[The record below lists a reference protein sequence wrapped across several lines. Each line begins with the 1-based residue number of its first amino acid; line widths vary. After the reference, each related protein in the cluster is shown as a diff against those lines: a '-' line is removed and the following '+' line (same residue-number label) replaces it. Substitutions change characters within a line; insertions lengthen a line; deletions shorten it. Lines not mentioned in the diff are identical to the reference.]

1 MIETTFTM
9 TAADRPKSSQLLLLC
24 ASVSAAAAAAGGVAV
39 PGWKLGPLDYA
50 IAPNGGLGPRGR
62 GRSGGI
68 KTLQPALLCQG
79 FSTCLQKEAERP
91 AALMSGVLSRQWSG
105 LQLHC
110 MTPARAVRP
119 ARTGRDTRG
128 SCGVGRRGGRQ
139 RGRGLVGGAQR
150 KVSHSWVGPTGAP
163 SF

>member
-91 AALMSGVLSRQWSG
+91 AALMSGVLSR
-105 LQLHC
+105 H
-110 MTPARAVRP
+110 AERP
-119 ARTGRDTRG
+119 AVALHDSSARGQART
-128 SCGVGRRGGRQ
+128 RRSRYSG
-139 RGRGLVGGAQR
+139 
-150 KVSHSWVGPTGAP
+150 
-163 SF
+163 